1 MPPIGSEVQPL
12 QQSHSDF
19 PPLTLMNGTSPAPCL
34 SRGTPPSVLTSVP
47 RRRPSPVTNDHGER
61 GGTLGGE
68 TPGEGVRGGRPS
80 AQIESTLAANVPSKF
95 TS

>member
-1 MPPIGSEVQPL
+1 MGLLQLRVFPAGLLPPFSPL
-12 QQSHSDF
+12 RHD
-19 PPLTLMNGTSPAPCL
+19 
-34 SRGTPPSVLTSVP
+34 V
-47 RRRPSPVTNDHGER
+47 RPSPVTNECGDR

-68 TPGEGVRGGRPS
+68 TPGEGVGGCRPS